1 MQILINSIERNTS
14 RTAILPILK
23 NTSLEAAFKANELWS
38 EAVPFS
44 IIEQDLQAGAIKTK
58 EIYSSRGE
66 RVLLCSV
73 SDPQNLRAV
82 ILAARKIAH
91 HHAHLFS
98 EPVTLA
104 CAHLPETEQAVVIDA
119 FLNGFV
125 QGSYQI
131 AQYQPETEKYRFDR
145 SKLVIHI
152 SSSLATSH
160 VEEISQRSQAI
171 AETQLEI
178 FRLVDAPSNK
188 KIPDDIANW
197 AIQSGATHGFKVRA
211 MEKPEIEELGLNA
224 LLAVNQASPTPP
236 RFIICE
242 YKPESSQNL
251 PTITLVGKGVTFD
264 TGGLSLKPSNNMHFM
279 KSDMGGAAAVLGTME
294 VIAKL
299 QLPVHLVVIVPST
312 DNSIGT
318 TAVKPSDVIQSYSGK
333 TIEIIDTDAEG
344 RLILSDGIAYSLKFH
359 PADTLID
366 VATLTGSVIRT
377 LGYAAG
383 GLFTN
388 NDQLAEELTAA
399 GEKAGERLWR
409 LPIWEEYGD
418 QMKSD
423 VADIKNF
430 SGKPMA
436 GAITAAK
443 FLQFFTD
450 NHPRWAH
457 LDIAGMAVGD
467 SEFSKQKG
475 ATGFG
480 IRLLLTFIE
489 SSIQSHSS

>member
-1 MQILINSIERNTS
+1 MQILINSIERNNC

-23 NTSLEAAFKANELWS
+23 NSALEVAFQANELDGAS
-38 EAVPFS
+38 IPFS
-44 IIEQDLQAGAIKTK
+44 VIEQDLQTGKQKAK
-58 EIYSSRGE
+58 ELYTPQGL
-66 RVLLCSV
+66 RVVLCSI
-73 SDPQNLRAV
+73 SDPHNLRSS

-91 HHAHLFS
+91 HHSHLFD
-98 EPVTLA
+98 EPVLLA
-104 CAHLPETEQAVVIDA
+104 CAHLEESEQAILIDS
-119 FLNGFV
+119 FLNGFA

-131 AQYQPETEKYRFDR
+131 AQYQTDKEKQRFDLA
-145 SKLVIHI
+145 KLVVHI
-152 SSSLATSH
+152 SATLN
-160 VEEISQRSQAI
+160 EDRITAISQRTQAI

-188 KIPDDIANW
+188 KVPNDIANW
-197 AIQSGATHGFKVRA
+197 ALQSGQANGFNVRV
-211 MEKPEIEELGLNA
+211 MEKPEIEQLGLYA

-242 YKPESSQNL
+242 YKPENTEPL
-251 PTITLVGKGVTFD
+251 PRITMVGKGVTFD

-344 RLILSDGIAYSLKFH
+344 RLILSDGIAYSLKHH

-377 LGYAAG
+377 LGYAAA

-399 GEKAGERLWR
+399 GQQSGERLWR

-480 IRLLLTFIE
+480 IRLLLTFVE
-489 SSIQSHSS
+489 STIQSHSS